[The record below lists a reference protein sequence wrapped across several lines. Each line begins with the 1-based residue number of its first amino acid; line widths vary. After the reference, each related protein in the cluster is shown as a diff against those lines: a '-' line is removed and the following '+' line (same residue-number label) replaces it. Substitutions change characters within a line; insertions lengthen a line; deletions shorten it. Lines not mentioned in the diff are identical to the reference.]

1 MRRRERGDL
10 GAGEGVEEGGSEG
23 EGWEGLRVGINGCGI
38 NGLRGINGLYGISGL
53 RGINGL

>member
-23 EGWEGLRVGINGCGI
+23 EGWEGLCGI
-38 NGLRGINGLYGISGL
+38 NGL
-53 RGINGL
+53 

>member
-23 EGWEGLRVGINGCGI
+23 EGWEGLCGI

-53 RGINGL
+53 RGINGCGIN